1 MTTNGTLDTRLSQ
14 NLVKEFEIPAN
25 KEYDKFN
32 PHKIGGGNAI
42 WITHIPPNVKVWFS
56 TNQNFDNAQR
66 LDYMNRGMRYT
77 EIGSEGIT
85 RIYDNFYIFTEGT
98 DENDTIKICVST
110 YGSEV
115 EPILSSNTNQIDQ
128 VDAVGKIG
136 AVDSVKQLY
145 FKPPM
150 LEIKM
155 QGKIKTLKLNGSKG
169 STQPDID
176 NIYVM
181 FPLGQNT
188 KNSALGFDNDKWY
201 KIKIKG
207 YFDIG
212 RGGTFLSWNIDTTM
226 YHVANLL
233 LFNMNNDATL
243 TPITDQN
250 VDNFFKADKALWQ
263 NEKNDIFNLLGIR
276 YRDTIISGSSTF
288 EQESALGAI
297 NSFDN
302 ICLKGNF
309 INNFNNFGIVW
320 NFKTSY
326 DDHRYDTTTAVESRV
341 SLLCQFYELETL

>member
-66 LDYMNRGMRYT
+66 LDYMNRGMRYA

-145 FKPPM
+145 FEPPM
-150 LEIKM
+150 LEVKIMGRFAGIKLPSNVTSNF
-155 QGKIKTLKLNGSKG
+155 I
-169 STQPDID
+169 
-176 NIYVM
+176 M
-181 FPLGQNT
+181 FPLGAKKNT
-188 KNSALGFDNDKWY
+188 DLGFKNNKWY
-201 KIKIKG
+201 KVKITG
-207 YFDIG
+207 SFDVSSGPTALDDVTATIL
-212 RGGTFLSWNIDTTM
+212 TYSAYLS
-226 YHVANLL
+226 LL
-233 LFNMNNDATL
+233 NVNMNVIE
-243 TPITDQN
+243 PITNQDM
-250 VDNFFKADKALWQ
+250 DNFFKADDNVWLSAK
-263 NEKNDIFNLLGIR
+263 KDIFNLINIR
-276 YRDTIISGSSTF
+276 YREAYIDAGVQRYYVRNADNSQALISSFNDIKIKGEF
-288 EQESALGAI
+288 I

-302 ICLKGNF
+302 LCVCWELSSY
-309 INNFNNFGIVW
+309 INSSARN
-320 NFKTSY
+320 
-326 DDHRYDTTTAVESRV
+326 ESRV

>member
-42 WITHIPPNVKVWFS
+42 WITHIPPNVEVWFS

-66 LDYMNRGMRYT
+66 LDYMNRGMRYA

-136 AVDSVKQLY
+136 AVDLVKSIESIKQLY

-150 LEIKM
+150 LEIKIM
-155 QGKIKTLKLNGSKG
+155 GEIRNLTTQNQKTNRFVS
-169 STQPDID
+169 
-176 NIYVM
+176 
-181 FPLGQNT
+181 FPLGKDTKMNT
-188 KNSALGFDNDKWY
+188 LGFNSDKWY
-201 KIKIKG
+201 KLKIKG
-207 YFDIG
+207 HFDIATG
-212 RGGTFLSWNIDTTM
+212 QSNLTMTNSGLARYYFTSHLSLFNINNNSTLTAITNQNID
-226 YHVANLL
+226 NLYSAS
-233 LFNMNNDATL
+233 DS
-243 TPITDQN
+243 I
-250 VDNFFKADKALWQ
+250 WQ
-263 NEKNDIFNLLGIR
+263 NEKNDLFDFIGVKYVEMDNNVNNNESESEMPFGSVNSF
-276 YRDTIISGSSTF
+276 DDIIIKGDF
-288 EQESALGAI
+288 I
-297 NSFDN
+297 NSFDS
-302 ICLKGNF
+302 
-309 INNFNNFGIVW
+309 FGISW
-320 NFKTSY
+320 NLY
-326 DDHRYDTTTAVESRV
+326 LAGMAVQSINASHI

>member
-66 LDYMNRGMRYT
+66 LDYMNRGMRYA

-98 DENDTIKICVST
+98 DENDIIKICVST

-136 AVDSVKQLY
+136 AVDLVKSIESIKQLY

-150 LEIKM
+150 LEIKI
-155 QGKIKTLKLNGSKG
+155 QGQFEGIQLTKKITKRLCVLPLGKDAKLN
-169 STQPDID
+169 T
-176 NIYVM
+176 
-181 FPLGQNT
+181 
-188 KNSALGFDNDKWY
+188 LGFNNDKWY
-201 KIKIKG
+201 RIKVNG
-207 YFDIG
+207 HADIG
-212 RGGTFLSWNIDTTM
+212 GIYALLGSAQGGNPHKFSQHLS
-226 YHVANLL
+226 
-233 LFNMNNDATL
+233 LFNINNDATL
-243 TPITDQN
+243 TPITDQQL
-250 VDNFFKADKALWQ
+250 DNFYSLDKSLWA
-263 NEKNDIFNLLGIR
+263 NAKNDLFDIFGIMYMEYVWVWPNIGNNAAFAPMR
-276 YRDTIISGSSTF
+276 AINNDDIIIN
-288 EQESALGAI
+288 GAFL

-302 ICLKGNF
+302 IGLCYSLYSSN
-309 INNFNNFGIVW
+309 IDE
-320 NFKTSY
+320 KTN
-326 DDHRYDTTTAVESRV
+326 ESHA
-341 SLLCQFYELETL
+341 SLLVQFYELETL

>member
-66 LDYMNRGMRYT
+66 LDYMNRGMRYA

-136 AVDSVKQLY
+136 AVDLVKSIESIKQLY

-150 LEIKM
+150 LEIKI
-155 QGKIKTLKLNGSKG
+155 QGKFQNLQLARN
-169 STQPDID
+169 ST
-176 NIYVM
+176 NRYAM
-181 FPLGQNT
+181 FPLGKDT
-188 KNSALGFDNDKWY
+188 KNNTLGFNNDKWY
-201 KIKIKG
+201 NIKIKG
-207 YFDIG
+207 HIDISSG
-212 RGGTFLSWNIDTTM
+212 SAFASGSLDARYYYTS
-226 YHVANLL
+226 HL
-233 LFNMNNDATL
+233 LFFNINNNPNL
-243 TPITDQN
+243 TPITNQQL
-250 VDNFFKADKALWQ
+250 DNFYKLSDKLWQ
-263 NEKNDIFNLLGIR
+263 NEKVDIFDLLGVKYNEFMSWSGSNIFLMSQTASGVINSFNDINLKG
-276 YRDTIISGSSTF
+276 DF
-288 EQESALGAI
+288 I
-297 NSFDN
+297 NSFDS
-302 ICLKGNF
+302 
-309 INNFNNFGIVW
+309 FGICW
-320 NFKTSY
+320 NLLTIG
-326 DDHRYDTTTAVESRV
+326 DTVNNNESHA
-341 SLLCQFYELETL
+341 SLLVQFYELETL